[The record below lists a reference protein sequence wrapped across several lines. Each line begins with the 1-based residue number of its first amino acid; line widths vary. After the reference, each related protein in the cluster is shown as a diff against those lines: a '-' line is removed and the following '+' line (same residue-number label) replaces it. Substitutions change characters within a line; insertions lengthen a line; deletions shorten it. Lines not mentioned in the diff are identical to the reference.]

1 MTNNTLRAALDAD
14 VSSLATRVISPWPG
28 IIEVLGQTDA
38 FDYVEFAAEYG
49 PFDLHDLDH
58 IARTAELSGLST
70 MIKIDAE
77 PRTYLAQRAMAAG
90 IQNVLFVDIR
100 TAEDAREA
108 VSAVRAEPEGTNGVR
123 KDRRNGYVGGY
134 ASPEEIVTWC
144 DDAVVA
150 LMIEKR
156 EAMENL
162 EEILAVEGVDMVQFG
177 PVDYALSIGN
187 PGGRHSD
194 EVRRAQEEM
203 IETALDMGVTPRAE
217 IKFAADADEY
227 LDSGVAHFSLDTD
240 VNILHRFWQ
249 EQGTE
254 LDARLDGDTRASND

>member
-1 MTNNTLRAALDAD
+1 MTSNPLRERLDAED
-14 VSSLATRVISPWPG
+14 PSVASRVLSPWPG
-28 IIEVLGQTDA
+28 VIEVLGQSET
-38 FDYVEFAAEYG
+38 FDYVEFAAEYA
-49 PFDLHDLDH
+49 PFDLHDLDN
-58 IARTAELSGLST
+58 IARAAELAGLAT
-70 MIKIDAE
+70 MIKVDAE

-134 ASPEEIVTWC
+134 ASPEEIVQWC

-162 EEILAVEGVDMVQFG
+162 DEILAVDGVDMVQFG
-177 PVDYALSIGN
+177 PVDYALSIGR
-187 PGGRHSD
+187 PGGRHSE
-194 EVRRAQEEM
+194 EVQNAQLEM
-203 IETALDMGVTPRAE
+203 IDAALDAGVAPRVELKRAE
-217 IKFAADADEY
+217 QAEAFTER
-227 LDSGVAHFSLDTD
+227 GVSHFSLGTD
-240 VNILHRFWQ
+240 VNVLHEFWQ
-249 EQGTE
+249 QQGSE
-254 LDARLDGDTRASND
+254 LGDSLGKSDSE